1 MRWEV
6 TDFHRALRSA
16 NDPWKRHKSPAY
28 PAQASARGRVAPDPD
43 NHTQLLQLRASIKG
57 GLLSTDSAYQAALH
71 DLIAADPAGAMS
83 PKALLNYIAHEPY
96 IRAPWKIND
105 DLPGIRSAESNPPV
119 RQSSIRLWP
128 NPAQR
133 TVWVELP
140 GDLGLA
146 NAYLQHMDGR
156 CSEVSIIGKT
166 MELPLG
172 AAGTYFLHLTLSNGE
187 QFHHK
192 LSVQP

>member
-1 MRWEV
+1 M
-6 TDFHRALRSA
+6 
-16 NDPWKRHKSPAY
+16 
-28 PAQASARGRVAPDPD
+28 
-43 NHTQLLQLRASIKG
+43 RASIKG

-156 CSEVSIIGKT
+156 CSEAILARRWNYRLVPQVHTFYTLRLAMVSNSIT
-166 MELPLG
+166 
-172 AAGTYFLHLTLSNGE
+172 N
-187 QFHHK
+187 
-192 LSVQP
+192 